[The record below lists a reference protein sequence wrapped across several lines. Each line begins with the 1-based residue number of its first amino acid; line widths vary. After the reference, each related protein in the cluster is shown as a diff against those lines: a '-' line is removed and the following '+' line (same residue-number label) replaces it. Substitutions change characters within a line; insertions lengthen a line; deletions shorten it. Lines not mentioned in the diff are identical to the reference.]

1 MKVAWA
7 DYKRKEGLGGDEEG
21 GAECMHLLGA
31 QLVVIARHSPRR
43 LTEVPLVF
51 FVAVDIEHVV
61 HRRTVLVPLAL
72 TEQNKTKTFQS

>member
-1 MKVAWA
+1 MMCDVTHMYLLNRILYNSFTSA
-7 DYKRKEGLGGDEEG
+7 RSG
-21 GAECMHLLGA
+21 LLGT

-43 LTEVPLVF
+43 LTEVPLMF
-51 FVAVDIEHVV
+51 FVAVDVEHVV